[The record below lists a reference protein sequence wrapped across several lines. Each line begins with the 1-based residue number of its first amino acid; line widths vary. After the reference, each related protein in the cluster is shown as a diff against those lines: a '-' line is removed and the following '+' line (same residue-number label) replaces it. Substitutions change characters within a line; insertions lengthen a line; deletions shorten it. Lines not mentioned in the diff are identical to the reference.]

1 MAEEMMQGNL
11 RKVPVSLWSKLN
23 SIKEERKLTYPGTL
37 ATLIEDHERADV
49 AKAACDNPE
58 TAADRNAA
66 AVELARV
73 QSIIDALCVK
83 FGDAA
88 AAARYEVEDEIKRTE
103 ATTTAWMKKAEELAG
118 RVDELAPKAHQ
129 ADEAIERARVADE
142 AKKES
147 ERKAENA
154 VREAESAKEQAC
166 DQIVVA
172 RAEASESHKAE
183 ANAIAEAKAAGEKL
197 AEAEARMADADR
209 RAELAELRAT
219 SAEAAAAKAEAAAAK
234 AEARVEKIEGQMSAE
249 RARAAVAA
257 EKALEHLE
265 SARVANE

>member
-11 RKVPVSLWSKLN
+11 GKVPVSLWSKLN

-37 ATLIEDHERADV
+37 AMLIEDHERADV

-66 AVELARV
+66 AAELARV

-88 AAARYEVEDEIKRTE
+88 AAARHEVEDEIKRTE
-103 ATTTAWMKKAEELAG
+103 ATATAWMKKAEELAG

-154 VREAESAKEQAC
+154 IREAESAKEQAR

-183 ANAIAEAKAAGEKL
+183 ANAIAEAKAAGKNL
-197 AEAEARMADADR
+197 QKPRRGWRMPIAVPNLQSYEPPVQR
-209 RAELAELRAT
+209 R
-219 SAEAAAAKAEAAAAK
+219 
-234 AEARVEKIEGQMSAE
+234 
-249 RARAAVAA
+249 
-257 EKALEHLE
+257 
-265 SARVANE
+265 